1 MKSPITGKEMTL
13 QIEKSTLV
21 FRKEEF
27 EYFHKSYYC
36 EDSGESFTTTELD
49 EFNLNQVYNQ
59 YRDKHN
65 IPFPDEILNFR
76 ELCSFSYADLTKVLG
91 LGANSYR
98 NYEKGE
104 VPSLANS
111 ALLKAVI
118 NNLGTLKGLIKS
130 NNDISEIQRLKFLKN
145 IAKVEKQQDHNE
157 RKQSL
162 IDYIYDF
169 NFLPDNFSGYKK
181 PNFDK
186 LVEMVVFF
194 TEKMKPTS
202 TKMNKLLFY
211 ADFLN
216 YRSTG
221 YSISGTRYFAH
232 NHGPV
237 PKKFRTLF
245 DYLSDE
251 KLVDLISVQYPNGL
265 VGEKFE
271 MSELKRFNDILFDEN
286 ELKSLEEV
294 VSKFNKLN
302 ATEIRELSHEEKA
315 WVENEKEKKL
325 IDYNYSF
332 DLIHI

>member
-13 QIEKSTLV
+13 QIEKSILV

-27 EYFHKSYYC
+27 EYNHKSYYC

-65 IPFPDEILNFR
+65 VPFAEEIREFR
-76 ELCSFSYADLTKVLG
+76 EKYSFSYADITKVLG
-91 LGANSYR
+91 LGVNSYS

-104 VPSLANS
+104 VPSLANA

-118 NNLGTLKGLIKS
+118 NSEGTLKGLIKS
-130 NNDISEIQRLKFLKN
+130 NNEISESQREKFLRN
-145 IAKVEKQQDHNE
+145 IAKVRKEEELNK
-157 RKQSL
+157 RKQEL
-162 IDYIYDF
+162 IDYVFDY

-186 LVEMVVFF
+186 LVEMVVYF
-194 TEKMKPTS
+194 TEKVRVTP

-211 ADFLN
+211 SDFLH
-216 YRSTG
+216 YKLTG
-221 YSISGTRYFAH
+221 VSISGTRYFAH
-232 NHGPV
+232 THGPV

-245 DYLSDE
+245 DYLSDQHI
-251 KLVDLISVQYPNGL
+251 VDLISVQYPSGL
-265 VGEKFE
+265 VGEEFIKIPSKTFKSSLFDKAE
-271 MSELKRFNDILFDEN
+271 IDILDEI
-286 ELKSLEEV
+286 
-294 VSKFNKLN
+294 VSKFEKYN
-302 ATEIRELSHEEKA
+302 AKEIRELSHEEKA
-315 WVENEKEKKL
+315 WIENEKSKGL

-332 DLIHI
+332 ELIHV

>member
-1 MKSPITGKEMTL
+1 MKSPITAKEMTL
-13 QIEKSTLV
+13 RIEKSILV

-65 IPFPDEILNFR
+65 IPFPDEIINFR
-76 ELCSFSYADLTKVLG
+76 ELYSFNYADLTKVLG
-91 LGANSYR
+91 LGTNSYR

-104 VPSLANS
+104 VPSLAHS

-118 NNLGTLKGLIKS
+118 NSSGTLKGLIKS
-130 NNDISEIQRLKFLKN
+130 NNDISETQREKFLKN
-145 IAKVEKQQDHNE
+145 ITKVEKQQELNE

-162 IDYIYDF
+162 IDYVFDF

-186 LVEMVVFF
+186 LVEMAVFF
-194 TEKMKPTS
+194 TEKMTPTS

-211 ADFLN
+211 ADFL
-216 YRSTG
+216 YYKSTG
-221 YSISGTRYFAH
+221 YSISGTRYVAH

-237 PKKFRTLF
+237 PQKFRTLF
-245 DYLSDE
+245 DYLADE
-251 KLVDLISVQYPNGL
+251 KLVDLLPVQYPKGL

-271 MSELKRFNDILFDEN
+271 
-286 ELKSLEEV
+286 KSQ
-294 VSKFNKLN
+294 
-302 ATEIRELSHEEKA
+302 
-315 WVENEKEKKL
+315 
-325 IDYNYSF
+325 
-332 DLIHI
+332 

>member
-13 QIEKSTLV
+13 RIEKSMLV

-27 EYFHKSYYC
+27 EYNHKSYYC
-36 EDSGESFTTTELD
+36 ADSGESFTTTELD

-65 IPFPDEILNFR
+65 IPFPDEVINFR
-76 ELCSFSYADLTKVLG
+76 EQYSFNYADLTKVLG

-111 ALLKAVI
+111 ALLKAVM
-118 NNLGTLKGLIKS
+118 NSSGTLKGLIKS
-130 NNDISEIQRLKFLKN
+130 NNDISETQREKFLKN
-145 IAKVEKQQDHNE
+145 IAKVEKQQAQNE

-162 IDYIYDF
+162 IDYVFDF

-181 PNFDK
+181 PDFDK
-186 LVEMVVFF
+186 LVEMAVFF
-194 TEKMKPTS
+194 TEKMTPTS

-216 YRSTG
+216 YKSTG

-245 DYLSDE
+245 DYLADE
-251 KLVDLISVQYPNGL
+251 KLVDLISVQYPKGM

-271 MSELKRFNDILFDEN
+271 KSP
-286 ELKSLEEV
+286 LKSFNANLFEEREIKALEEV
-294 VSKFNKLN
+294 VYKFKTLT
-302 ATEIRELSHEEKA
+302 ATEIRRLSHEEKA
-315 WVENEKEKKL
+315 WIDNEKEKGL

-332 DLIHI
+332 ELIHI

>member
-13 QIEKSTLV
+13 RIDKSTLV

-65 IPFPDEILNFR
+65 IPFPDEIINFR
-76 ELCSFSYADLTKVLG
+76 ELYSFNYADLTKVLG

-111 ALLKAVI
+111 ALLKTVI
-118 NNLGTLKGLIKS
+118 NSSETLRGLIKS
-130 NNDISEIQRLKFLKN
+130 NNDISETQREKFLRN
-145 IAKVEKQQDHNE
+145 ITKVEKQQELNE

-162 IDYIYDF
+162 IDYVFDF

-186 LVEMVVFF
+186 LVEMAVFF
-194 TEKMKPTS
+194 TEKMTPTF
-202 TKMNKLLFY
+202 TNMNKLLFY

-216 YRSTG
+216 YKSTG

-245 DYLSDE
+245 DYLADE
-251 KLVDLISVQYPNGL
+251 KLVDLIPVQYPNGM
-265 VGEKFE
+265 VGERFE
-271 MSELKRFNDILFDEN
+271 KHPFKSFNAKLFDES
-286 ELKSLEEV
+286 EIKALEEV
-294 VSKFNKLN
+294 VSKFKTRS
-302 ATEIRELSHEEKA
+302 ATEIRQLSHEEKA
-315 WVENEKEKKL
+315 WIDNEKEKRL

-332 DLIHI
+332 ELIHI